1 MQKSIRSNVVC
12 QTNLLYLPHI
22 LTRKSSYAQNFS
34 TNHCCKAM
42 NTAELTK
49 EIPAKAADCKH
60 QNLSK
65 ETLQNW
71 YRLLYTGRQ
80 LDIKAAGYLKKGMGW
95 SYHAPY
101 QGHDG
106 IQLALGL
113 SFRPSKDFLFPYYR
127 DMLTVLAAGIT
138 PEEIILNGLSRDA
151 DVAGGGRHMSNHF
164 AKPSIRIQNVSSLT
178 GNHAQHAVGLAR
190 AIKKYHGDEVVF
202 YSGGES
208 ACAEGYFYEAV
219 NGASREKLPVIF
231 VIQNN
236 KYGIS
241 VHVSEQFGTLHPS
254 DLFRSFPNLEV
265 MTCDGTDVFDSWFTM
280 QRALEHVKT
289 KRLPVMVEA
298 DCERIGSHSNSD
310 NHLLYRTLEELEEI
324 KKRDPLP
331 KFRNYLLE
339 HGLFT
344 EAELADIERRAD
356 EVIAEA
362 CEKGEKAPTPKPESA
377 LLFVLPE
384 YKPTSGTVV
393 ELTQPESDGK
403 YYTHETISFLQAIN
417 FTQIEE
423 FRRNPNTFLWGQD
436 VASKEKGGIFNADKG
451 MLKEFGNERVFNA
464 PIAEDFIVGTANG
477 FSRYREDIW
486 VLIEGAEF
494 ADYIWP
500 AMEQVVECSHEYWR
514 TKGQFVPNIVMR
526 IASGGYIGG
535 GLYHSQNVEG
545 AFTTLP
551 GLRIVIPSFAD
562 DMQGL
567 LRSAFR
573 SRGVTVI
580 LEPKFLYNN
589 PWAKTKRLKEDILIP
604 FGKARIRRIGTDLSI
619 ITYGTT
625 THHALLAAERL
636 EKEGVSVEVVD
647 IRSLAP
653 LDTETIFNSVKK
665 TSKVL
670 IVHEDKVTGGFGG
683 ELAALISEHCFEY
696 LDAPIRRVGSTF
708 TPVGFSK
715 VLEDFILPN
724 EQKVYEAAKALAQY

>member
-1 MQKSIRSNVVC
+1 MNVTELVAPQSSP
-12 QTNLLYLPHI
+12 QTNGK
-22 LTRKSSYAQNFS
+22 RQS
-34 TNHCCKAM
+34 
-42 NTAELTK
+42 
-49 EIPAKAADCKH
+49 IP
-60 QNLSK
+60 K
-65 ETLQNW
+65 ETLRNW

-113 SFRPSKDFLFPYYR
+113 SFRAGKDFLFPYYR
-127 DMLTVLAAGIT
+127 DMLTALAAGIT

-178 GNHAQHAVGLAR
+178 GNHAQHVAGLAR
-190 AIKKYHGDEVVF
+190 AIKKYGGDEIVF
-202 YSGGES
+202 YSAGES
-208 ACAEGYFYEAV
+208 ACAEGYFYEAI
-219 NGASREKLPVIF
+219 NGVSREKLPAIF

-236 KYGIS
+236 KFGIS
-241 VHVSEQFGTLHPS
+241 VPVREQFGTPRPAE
-254 DLFRSFPNLEV
+254 LFQAFPNLKV
-265 MTCDGTDVFDSWFTM
+265 IFCDGTDVFDSWFAM
-280 QRALEHVKT
+280 QEAVEHVKT
-289 KRLPVMVEA
+289 HRLPVIVEA

-310 NHLLYRTLEELEEI
+310 NHLLYRSPEELEEI

-339 HGLFT
+339 NGILS
-344 EAELADIERRAD
+344 EAELKEIEHEADA
-356 EVIAEA
+356 VIADA
-362 CEKGEKAPTPKPESA
+362 CEKGEKASPPKPESA

-384 YKPTSGTVV
+384 YKPTSGKVV
-393 ELTQPESDGK
+393 DLSEPESDGEH
-403 YYTHETISFLQAIN
+403 YSSETISFLQAIN

-477 FSRYREDIW
+477 FSRYRDDIW

-545 AFTTLP
+545 AFATLP

-589 PWAKTKRLKEDILIP
+589 PWAKTKRLKDDVLIP
-604 FGKARIRRIGTDLSI
+604 FGKARIRRYGTDLSI

-636 EKEGVSVEVVD
+636 AQEGVSVEVVD
-647 IRSLAP
+647 IRTLAP

-670 IVHEDKVTGGFGG
+670 IAHEDKVTGGFGG
-683 ELAALISEHCFEY
+683 ELAALIAEHCFQY

-708 TPVGFSK
+708 TPVGFAKS
-715 VLEDFILPN
+715 LEEFILPN

>member
-1 MQKSIRSNVVC
+1 M
-12 QTNLLYLPHI
+12 
-22 LTRKSSYAQNFS
+22 
-34 TNHCCKAM
+34 M

-49 EIPAKAADCKH
+49 ETTAVEANSKH

-113 SFRPSKDFLFPYYR
+113 SFRPGKDFLFPYYR
-127 DMLTVLAAGIT
+127 DMLTTLAAGLT
-138 PEEIILNGLSRDA
+138 PEEIILNGLSRDS

-178 GNHAQHAVGLAR
+178 GNHAQHAAGVAR
-190 AIKKYHGDEVVF
+190 AIKKYGGDEIAF
-202 YSGGES
+202 YSAGES
-208 ACAEGYFYEAV
+208 ASAEGYFYEAV
-219 NGASREKLPVIF
+219 NGISREKLPAIF
-231 VIQNN
+231 VLQNN

-241 VHVSEQFGTLHPS
+241 VHVSEQFGTLYPS
-254 DLFRSFPNLEV
+254 NVFRSFPNLEV
-265 MTCDGTDVFDSWFTM
+265 MFCDGTDIFDSWFTM
-280 QRALEHVKT
+280 QRAVERVRA
-289 KRLPVMVEA
+289 KRLPVLVEA

-310 NHLLYRTLEELEEI
+310 NHLLYRTPEELEEI

-331 KFRNYLLE
+331 KFKNYLLE
-339 HGLFT
+339 QGLFT
-344 EAELADIERRAD
+344 EAELAEIERQAD

-362 CEKGEKAPTPKPESA
+362 CEKGEKAATPKPESA

-393 ELTQPESDGK
+393 ELIEPQSDGEH
-403 YYTHETISFLQAIN
+403 YTNETISFLQAIN

-526 IASGGYIGG
+526 VASGGYIGG

-545 AFTTLP
+545 AFSTLP

-573 SRGVTVI
+573 ARGVTVI

-683 ELAALISEHCFEY
+683 ELAALISEHCFQY

-708 TPVGFSK
+708 TPVGFSRI
-715 VLEDFILPN
+715 LEEFILPN

>member
-1 MQKSIRSNVVC
+1 
-12 QTNLLYLPHI
+12 
-22 LTRKSSYAQNFS
+22 
-34 TNHCCKAM
+34 M
-42 NTAELTK
+42 NTAELIK
-49 EIPAKAADCKH
+49 ETTTNETHSKHHNIP
-60 QNLSK
+60 K

-113 SFRPSKDFLFPYYR
+113 SFRASKDFLFPYYR
-127 DMLTVLAAGIT
+127 DMLTTLAAGLT

-178 GNHAQHAVGLAR
+178 GNHSQHAVGLAR
-190 AIKKYHGDEVVF
+190 AIKKYRGDEIVF

-208 ACAEGYFYEAV
+208 ACAEGYFYEAI

-241 VHVSEQFGTLHPS
+241 VHVSEQFGTLRPAEV
-254 DLFRSFPNLEV
+254 FRSFPNLEV
-265 MTCDGTDVFDSWFTM
+265 MFCDGTDVFDSWLTM
-280 QRALEHVKT
+280 QKAVERVKT
-289 KRLPVMVEA
+289 ERLPVLVEA

-310 NHLLYRTLEELEEI
+310 NHLLYRTPEELEEI

-339 HGLFT
+339 QGLFT
-344 EAELADIERRAD
+344 EAELAEIERQAD

-362 CEKGEKAPTPKPESA
+362 CEKGEKAATPKPESA

-393 ELTQPESDGK
+393 ELTQPESEGE
-403 YYTHETISFLQAIN
+403 YYTNETISFLQAIN

-500 AMEQVVECSHEYWR
+500 AMEQVVECSDR
-514 TKGQFVPNIVMR
+514 K
-526 IASGGYIGG
+526 
-535 GLYHSQNVEG
+535 
-545 AFTTLP
+545 
-551 GLRIVIPSFAD
+551 
-562 DMQGL
+562 
-567 LRSAFR
+567 
-573 SRGVTVI
+573 
-580 LEPKFLYNN
+580 
-589 PWAKTKRLKEDILIP
+589 
-604 FGKARIRRIGTDLSI
+604 
-619 ITYGTT
+619 
-625 THHALLAAERL
+625 
-636 EKEGVSVEVVD
+636 SVV
-647 IRSLAP
+647 
-653 LDTETIFNSVKK
+653 
-665 TSKVL
+665 
-670 IVHEDKVTGGFGG
+670 
-683 ELAALISEHCFEY
+683 
-696 LDAPIRRVGSTF
+696 
-708 TPVGFSK
+708 
-715 VLEDFILPN
+715 
-724 EQKVYEAAKALAQY
+724 

>member
-1 MQKSIRSNVVC
+1 MAVKSAKKSPAHSETKRRTSSKKSSQPNRSN
-12 QTNLLYLPHI
+12 
-22 LTRKSSYAQNFS
+22 
-34 TNHCCKAM
+34 AM

-49 EIPAKAADCKH
+49 EMTTTDSVNKH
-60 QNLSK
+60 QNIPK
-65 ETLQNW
+65 ETLHNW

-113 SFRPSKDFLFPYYR
+113 SFRAGKDFLFPYYR
-127 DMLTVLAAGIT
+127 DMLTTLAAGLT
-138 PEEIILNGLSRDA
+138 PEEIILNGLSRDT

-178 GNHAQHAVGLAR
+178 GNHSQHVAGVAR
-190 AIKKYHGDEVVF
+190 AIKKYGGDEIAF
-202 YSGGES
+202 YSAGES
-208 ACAEGYFYEAV
+208 ATAEGYFYEAI
-219 NGASREKLPVIF
+219 NGVSREKLPAIF
-231 VIQNN
+231 VLQNN

-241 VHVSEQFGTLHPS
+241 VHVSEQFGTLRPAEV
-254 DLFRSFPNLEV
+254 FRSFPNLEV
-265 MTCDGTDVFDSWFTM
+265 MFCDGTDVFDSWFTM
-280 QRALEHVKT
+280 QKAVEHVKT
-289 KRLPVMVEA
+289 KRLPVLVEA

-310 NHLLYRTLEELEEI
+310 NHLLYRTHEELEEI

-331 KFRNYLLE
+331 KFKHYLLE

-344 EAELADIERRAD
+344 ESELADIEREAD
-356 EVIAEA
+356 QVIAEA

-377 LLFVLPE
+377 KEFVFPE
-384 YKPTSGTVV
+384 FQPTGGKVIDLADPKGDD
-393 ELTQPESDGK
+393 EL
-403 YYTHETISFLQAIN
+403 YTNETISFLQAIN

-451 MLKEFGNERVFNA
+451 MLKEFGSERVFNA

-514 TKGQFVPNIVMR
+514 TKGQFAPNIVMR
-526 IASGGYIGG
+526 VASGGYIGG

-573 SRGVTVI
+573 SRGMTVI

-604 FGKARIRRIGTDLSI
+604 FGKARIRREGTDLSI

-636 EKEGVSVEVVD
+636 AKEGVSVEVVD

-670 IVHEDKVTGGFGG
+670 VVHEDKVTGGFGG
-683 ELAALISEHCFEY
+683 ELAALIAEHCFQY
-696 LDAPIRRVGSTF
+696 LDAPIRRVGSIF

-715 VLEDFILPN
+715 ILEEYILPN
-724 EQKVYEAAKALAQY
+724 EQKVYEAAKDLARY